1 MTEQSPAPAAP
12 GGEPGPDAGEAS
24 EITLL
29 RELLRTQE
37 EHREGGVEPELSPD
51 SSDPAGGA

>member
-1 MTEQSPAPAAP
+1 MSEQPPAPAGS
-12 GGEPGPDAGEAS
+12 GGEPGPDAGQAS
-24 EITLL
+24 EVTLM

-51 SSDPAGGA
+51 SSDPAG

>member
-1 MTEQSPAPAAP
+1 MSKQPPAPTGP
-12 GGEPGPDAGEAS
+12 GGEPGPDAGQAS
-24 EITLL
+24 EVTLM

-51 SSDPAGGA
+51 SSDPAGE